1 MFCMNC
7 GAKID
12 DTATF
17 CGNCGAKT
25 GSAAAA
31 QPAPPPQPQYAPPP
45 QPQYAPPPVY
55 AQPAYAPPPPK
66 KKKHGC
72 LIAFLV
78 VLLLVALAVGAVI
91 AVLNGWFIAPGYSS
105 KDFQSA
111 MDKIGLTIDFEG
123 RDEAAY
129 AAWIKAHKG
138 QKVYIEDYE
147 FVFSDYEERSFSL
160 TEGEANAFCNL
171 IAPNMSWFD
180 KVKLK
185 INEDGSVSGD
195 FKVDFAKIKKE
206 IIPDLVGSI
215 PDAVMKFLP
224 GTFTLSTRGSPTIV
238 ENQVVMDE
246 PLSVFNVGPVPLR
259 PIIEQVNGGPL
270 EDSTRQEIYDVAG
283 RIYEMIPD
291 LQIHFLGVVDG
302 EFAFSGYMPTKVTV
316 TEKS

>member
-1 MFCMNC
+1 MFCSNC

-17 CGNCGAKT
+17 CGQCGTKT
-25 GSAAAA
+25 GVPSGAPA
-31 QPAPPPQPQYAPPP
+31 APPPPAYAPPP
-45 QPQYAPPPVY
+45 PAY
-55 AQPAYAPPPPK
+55 AQPAYAPPPPPPPPK
-66 KKKHGC
+66 KKRHGC

-78 VLLLVALAVGAVI
+78 FLLVVAVAVGAVL

-105 KDFQSA
+105 KDFASA

-123 RDEAAY
+123 KDEAAY
-129 AAWIKAHKG
+129 AAWIKSHKG

-185 INEDGSVSGD
+185 INDDGSISGD

-206 IIPDLVGSI
+206 IIPDLIGEI

-224 GTFTLSTRGSPTIV
+224 GAFTLSTRGSPKIV
-238 ENQVVMDE
+238 ENQVVMEE
-246 PLSVFNVGPVPLR
+246 PLSVFNIGPLPLQ
-259 PIIEQVNGGPL
+259 PIIQQANGGEPL
-270 EDSTRQEIYDVAG
+270 DEETRQGIYDVAG

-291 LQIHFLGVVDG
+291 LRIHFLGVEDG
-302 EFAFSGYMPTKVTV
+302 EFVFSGYMPTHVTV
-316 TEKS
+316 TEKG